1 MHLFSFL
8 ATPNAEPAIE
18 VSTIKQLLV
27 GIRQD
32 IHKLGA
38 AARQRGGGERRLVL
52 EIKHQE
58 LPGEGQEQYILPVGR
73 EGKSGKVERKGSG
86 SRGRGGIAIA
96 CGLSFQPEKLSGIR
110 VDLHLLD
117 DDVILGVSENL
128 DGQEESLE
136 AKDAEMARII
146 GIATEAGE
154 NLRAGVVL
162 PENAVVGVDREKGRA
177 GNGGED
183 MGITASLD
191 PAEVLDAKLGIGGG
205 IKPDDDG
212 AKMEVNEGDTAVA
225 VGDGEEKV
233 GGGGLGGE
241 EIAGERERDPADG
254 GDEGGEGAGRRRER
268 DSGDELE
275 GARVND
281 GDGGARSEG
290 EETGGAEIGGSE
302 VVAARR
308 TWES

>member
-1 MHLFSFL
+1 
-8 ATPNAEPAIE
+8 
-18 VSTIKQLLV
+18 
-27 GIRQD
+27 
-32 IHKLGA
+32 
-38 AARQRGGGERRLVL
+38 
-52 EIKHQE
+52 
-58 LPGEGQEQYILPVGR
+58 
-73 EGKSGKVERKGSG
+73 
-86 SRGRGGIAIA
+86 
-96 CGLSFQPEKLSGIR
+96 
-110 VDLHLLD
+110 
-117 DDVILGVSENL
+117 
-128 DGQEESLE
+128 
-136 AKDAEMARII
+136 
-146 GIATEAGE
+146 
-154 NLRAGVVL
+154 
-162 PENAVVGVDREKGRA
+162 
-177 GNGGED
+177 

-290 EETGGAEIGGSE
+290 EETGGAEIGVSE